1 MIPISEEKATIRRP
15 VMTILILI
23 ALAAAWIFIQ
33 GAGLNNLVL
42 IQSVCNLGYVPGE
55 LTHLARVG
63 SGIPLGEVRGEPIGC
78 FVDQDPINIW
88 TPLISM
94 FLHGG
99 WLHLLGNALY
109 LWIFG
114 NNIEDSMGRLRF
126 LVFYVL
132 CGLAAAAAQTA
143 IAPASPVPMVGAS
156 GAISG
161 VMGAYLVLYPRVRV
175 NILPLPFWWLGII
188 SVPAWAMLI
197 FWFGTQ
203 LLEGIPALSP
213 ARTGPVGGVAV
224 WAHIGGFIA
233 GVVLVLLMR
242 NPELTSRRQLLRRP
256 ARPGYF

>member
-1 MIPISEEKATIRRP
+1 MIPISDQNPTLRTP

-23 ALAAAWIFIQ
+23 ALGLVWVFIQ
-33 GAGLNNLVL
+33 GAGLDNEAL
-42 IQSVCNLGYVPGE
+42 IASVCKLGFIPGE
-55 LTHLARVG
+55 WTHLARVG
-63 SGIPLGEVRGEPIGC
+63 HGVPLGEVRGQAVSCP
-78 FVDQDPINIW
+78 VDRDPINAW

-99 WLHLLGNALY
+99 WAHLLGNCLY

-114 NNIEDSMGRLRF
+114 NNIEDSMGRFRF
-126 LVFYVL
+126 LVFYL
-132 CGLAAAAAQTA
+132 ACGLVAAASQAA
-143 IAPASPVPMVGAS
+143 IDPASPVPMVGAS

-203 LLEGIPALSP
+203 VLEGLPALSP
-213 ARTGPVGGVAV
+213 ARTGAVGGVAV
-224 WAHIGGFIA
+224 WAHIGGFLA
-233 GVVLVLLMR
+233 GVVLVLLLR
-242 NPELTSRRQLLRRP
+242 NPELTSQRQLLRRP
-256 ARPGYF
+256 PRPGYF